1 MAQKDKGTIFAFGLL
16 LVYCTYTQGL
26 SAGLK
31 LLKQISN
38 AISALF
44 KMMFSLVVQFP
55 DEFGLTDWLC
65 TRVIYLAITVCAAGL
80 AGYAFTSREKK
91 KLLGIIGSLV
101 SVVSLMLTFSRI

>member
-1 MAQKDKGTIFAFGLL
+1 MTQGDKGTILAFGLL
-16 LVYCTYTQGL
+16 LGYCAYTQGL

-55 DEFGLTDWLC
+55 DEFGLTDWLL

>member
-1 MAQKDKGTIFAFGLL
+1 MAQNDKGTLFAFGLL
-16 LVYCTYTQGL
+16 LVYCTHTQGL

-55 DEFGLTDWLC
+55 DELGLTDWLL